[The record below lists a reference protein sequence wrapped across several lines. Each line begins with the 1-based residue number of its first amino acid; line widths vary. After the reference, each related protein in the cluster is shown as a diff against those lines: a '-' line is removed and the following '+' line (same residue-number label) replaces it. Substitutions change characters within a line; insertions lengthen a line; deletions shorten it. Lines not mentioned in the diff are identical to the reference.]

1 MALNLSALKNRQK
14 AFEEKGSGNVV
25 QASKL
30 GEEFDFR
37 VIPPI
42 YPEQDGIYFLE
53 RKIWWIDGKPY
64 TSPAT
69 FGEDDVIEEEI
80 IEATEMAKRDKTLSR
95 LLNDERKLKSQTEY
109 WVPVLLLDTEFDGK
123 GKPKKVTVKE
133 DKVKILAMGGML
145 MKAVN
150 KIAVGRQYQN
160 GTDDGFADRVEGYN
174 ILATKSGTGLST
186 EYAAEGWRD
195 PWEMDEKYYT
205 EKAVPNII
213 EQTRKQIKS
222 DDYLR
227 SVIRNYLYGEA
238 IIEDRKK
245 DDSEDSG
252 TRAKSGRSRREDYNE
267 KPASRPRREEP
278 EEDDSER
285 EERQAPKRRT
295 SAARKSADDAPEE
308 RRAAAPRSIVD
319 DVKSGLDSLEDD

>member
-1 MALNLSALKNRQK
+1 MALNLNALKNRQK

-53 RKIWWIDGKPY
+53 RKIWWINGKPY

-69 FGEDDVIEEEI
+69 FGDEDVIEEEI
-80 IEATEMAKRDKTLSR
+80 AEATELAKRDKTLSK

-109 WVPVLLLDTEFDGK
+109 WIPVLLLDVEFDSK
-123 GKPKKVTVKE
+123 SKPKKVSVKE
-133 DKVKILAMGGML
+133 DKVKVLAMGGML

-160 GTDDGFADRVEGYN
+160 GTDDGFADRIEGYN
-174 ILATKSGTGLST
+174 ILATKTGTGLNT
-186 EYAAEGWRD
+186 EYSAEGWRE

-213 EQTRKQIKS
+213 ELARKQIKS

-238 IIEDRKK
+238 IIEDKKK
-245 DDSEDSG
+245 DDDDDDKRPVARKAADDNEGGRKPS
-252 TRAKSGRSRREDYNE
+252 RARKIDDDDNEGESTASSRR
-267 KPASRPRREEP
+267 KS
-278 EEDDSER
+278 
-285 EERQAPKRRT
+285 
-295 SAARKSADDAPEE
+295 SAARKTSDEDTTAS
-308 RRAAAPRSIVD
+308 RRSEAAPRNIVD
-319 DVKSGLDSLEDD
+319 DVKSGLDALEDD

>member
-1 MALNLSALKNRQK
+1 MALNLNALKNRQK

-42 YPEQDGIYFLE
+42 YPEQEGIYFLE
-53 RKIWWIDGKPY
+53 RKVWWIDGKPY

-69 FGEDDVIEEEI
+69 FGEEDVIDEEI
-80 IEATEMAKRDKTLSR
+80 AEATELARKDKTLSK
-95 LLNDERKLKSQTEY
+95 LLNDERKLKAQTEY
-109 WVPVLLLDTEFDGK
+109 WVPVLLLDVEFDGK
-123 GKPKKVTVKE
+123 GKPKKVEVKD

-145 MKAVN
+145 MRAVN

-174 ILATKSGTGLST
+174 ILATKTGTGLNT
-186 EYAAEGWRD
+186 EYSAEGWRET
-195 PWEMDEKYYT
+195 WEMDEKYYT
-205 EKAVPNII
+205 EKAVPNVI
-213 EQTRKQIKS
+213 ELTRKQIKG

-238 IIEDRKK
+238 IIEDK
-245 DDSEDSG
+245 
-252 TRAKSGRSRREDYNE
+252 KSGDDDDKGQVSRRPSAVDERRPSSARRVANDDGDDE
-267 KPASRPRREEP
+267 SSKAQSRRKSP
-278 EEDDSER
+278 
-285 EERQAPKRRT
+285 
-295 SAARKSADDAPEE
+295 AARKSDDGVAPE
-308 RRAAAPRSIVD
+308 RGSVAPRNIVD
-319 DVKSGLDSLEDD
+319 DVKSGLDELEDD